1 MSMMK
6 KQIKTKKK
14 QNNKKNK
21 WSWWNNLQIKI
32 IWRSNKI
39 DKKFK
44 NLNDFYY
51 YNVND
56 FGDKGLKFK
65 IFKLELAHL
74 SNETHIWSSIWSISK

>member
-6 KQIKTKKK
+6 KQIKTKK
-14 QNNKKNK
+14 NKIIKKINDHDEIIYK
-21 WSWWNNLQIKI
+21 SKSFEDQIKLI
-32 IWRSNKI
+32 
-39 DKKFK
+39 KKFK

-51 YNVND
+51 YNVSD

-74 SNETHIWSSIWSISK
+74 SNETHI